1 MFIVFNVLV
10 SISFYVPFPHMTYTM
25 DSCPIHKSPS
35 FFSWAGHKVRLWY
48 IKWIPPTLCPALP
61 EKSAKIWICQQLK
74 LSVHASSTV
83 DTYGESL
90 MWRWRRFK
98 MVGTWSQWDIKLPM
112 YHWFWKFG
120 RLFFVFGQ
128 IRFSGYFEGASTFL
142 TPKLSLAAL
151 WTIYGS
157 KKSWLP
163 QDTTWT
169 VICPQKKKIYPIF
182 LKSVVH

>member
-10 SISFYVPFPHMTYTM
+10 SISFYVPFPYKTSPM
-25 DSCPIHKSPS
+25 DSCLFHKSPA

-98 MVGTWSQWDIKLPM
+98 VVGTWSQWDIKLPM

-128 IRFSGYFEGASTFL
+128 ITISGYFEGASTFWL
-142 TPKLSLAAL
+142 QNCPSLRS
-151 WTIYGS
+151 GQFMDQ

-163 QDTTWT
+163 QNITWT
-169 VICPQKKKIYPIF
+169 VTCPQKKYLPYF
-182 LKSVVH
+182 